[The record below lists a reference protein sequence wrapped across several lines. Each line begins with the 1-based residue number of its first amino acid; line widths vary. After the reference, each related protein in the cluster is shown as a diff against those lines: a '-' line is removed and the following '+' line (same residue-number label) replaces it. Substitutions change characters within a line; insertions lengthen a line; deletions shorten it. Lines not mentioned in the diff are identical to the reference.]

1 MSAGESAASRVEAM
15 GNLIPLAL
23 AAAFYPTL
31 LAVVVIILTRPNPAR
46 LLAAF
51 LIGGMLTSVL
61 VGLIVLAII
70 ETSGAVGSDSSH
82 SISPAIDIVA
92 GSISLAIAFLVG
104 TGRPLPFANRRA
116 RRKAAKADATA
127 QDEAKDPWTQRIL
140 GRDSLGLAF
149 GLGIVLDLPSVW
161 YLAALKD
168 IAHAENSTADDIA
181 LVLLF
186 NVIMFALIE
195 IPLVFY
201 LVAPERAAA
210 RVARFDS
217 WARSHL
223 RQIGAT
229 VAAVIGVYLLI
240 NGIAGLA

>member
-1 MSAGESAASRVEAM
+1 M
-15 GNLIPLAL
+15 GDLVPLAL

-51 LIGGMLTSVL
+51 LIGGMATSIA
-61 VGLIVLAII
+61 VGLAVLAII
-70 ETSGAVGSDSSH
+70 EGSGVVGGGSSH
-82 SISPAIDIVA
+82 SISPAIDLVV
-92 GSISLAIAFLVG
+92 GLMSLALAFMIA
-104 TGRPLPFANRRA
+104 TGRPLPFAERRA
-116 RRKAAKADATA
+116 SRKAAKAAPA
-127 QDEAKDPWTQRIL
+127 VEAKDPWTQRIL
-140 GRDSLGLAF
+140 GRDSLALAF

-168 IAHAENSTADDIA
+168 IAKAGNSTGHDIA

-195 IPLVFY
+195 IPLVCY
-201 LVAPERAAA
+201 LVAPQSSAA
-210 RVARFDS
+210 RVARFDE
-217 WARSHL
+217 WTRSHL

-229 VAAVIGVYLLI
+229 VAAVIGVYLTI

>member
-1 MSAGESAASRVEAM
+1 M

-51 LIGGMLTSVL
+51 LIGGMLTSVA

-70 ETSGAVGSDSSH
+70 ESSGAVGSNSSH
-82 SISPAIDIVA
+82 SISPTIDIIV
-92 GSISLAIAFLVG
+92 GLLSLALAFLIA
-104 TGRPLPFANRRA
+104 TGRPLPFAERRA
-116 RRKAAKADATA
+116 ARKAGKAESEAEG
-127 QDEAKDPWTQRIL
+127 EAKDPWTQRIL
-140 GRDSLGLAF
+140 KRDSLGLAF
-149 GLGIVLDLPSVW
+149 GLGIILDLPSVW

-168 IAHAENSTADDIA
+168 IAHADNSTAHDVA
-181 LVLLF
+181 LVVLF

-201 LVAPERAAA
+201 VLAPERAAA

-217 WARSHL
+217 WARGHL

-229 VAAVIGVYLLI
+229 VAAVIGAYLLI
-240 NGIAGLA
+240 NGIAGLAAA